1 MMFVSCC
8 DVVSSQHCSMNKL
21 LGNNRNK
28 WENLKTCLAVCIKTN
43 RRNTTLNDKGQLEQ
57 LSEYE

>member
-1 MMFVSCC
+1 
-8 DVVSSQHCSMNKL
+8 MNKL

-28 WENLKTCLAVCIKTN
+28 WGNFKTCLAVCKKTN

-57 LSEYE
+57 LREYE